1 MEKAN
6 TLATVKGVGRVVEV
20 SRNFYDNLN
29 ALRENF
35 AKVISGR
42 QEAIARMETAGTEN
56 IGRSYGTY
64 LNSGFEYAKGQMP
77 VLRLK
82 SRLLDPKLARLAV
95 EANKQSRYF
104 STGDTQFY
112 EESLKQAEKEVKEG
126 REPWKRQVIVMLSRD
141 LFAIKS
147 DKNFDVLEFELRDPK
162 LAKQY
167 FEFNGS
173 NPMNVYLVDK
183 STVDVQDGTLLT
195 QVWFWNLGNRSD
207 VIGGSRFLSNA
218 YRVRGVLP
226 TAEGRTQKI
235 PSSIK
240 SEPYTPKQVGKIY
253 DLIQGV
259 KEGKLP
265 ASKLEKA
272 LSFLES
278 LRGKN

>member
-173 NPMNVYLVDK
+173 VPMDVYLVDK
-183 STVDVQDGTLLT
+183 STVDAQNGA
-195 QVWFWNLGNRSD
+195 G
-207 VIGGSRFLSNA
+207 
-218 YRVRGVLP
+218 YRPGVHP
-226 TAEGRTQKI
+226 
-235 PSSIK
+235 
-240 SEPYTPKQVGKIY
+240 
-253 DLIQGV
+253 
-259 KEGKLP
+259 
-265 ASKLEKA
+265 
-272 LSFLES
+272 
-278 LRGKN
+278 